1 MTYDFKKIVLRRIV
15 LPGPTASGLRRWWAQ
30 RDFSLHERTHT
41 GGETGGETLDRKKTQ
56 FIIWS
61 N

>member
-1 MTYDFKKIVLRRIV
+1 MIYDLAGQG
-15 LPGPTASGLRRWWAQ
+15 GPSGISAGV
-30 RDFSLHERTHT
+30 SGRTPVAKLC
-41 GGETGGETLDRKKTQ
+41 GETLDRKKTQ